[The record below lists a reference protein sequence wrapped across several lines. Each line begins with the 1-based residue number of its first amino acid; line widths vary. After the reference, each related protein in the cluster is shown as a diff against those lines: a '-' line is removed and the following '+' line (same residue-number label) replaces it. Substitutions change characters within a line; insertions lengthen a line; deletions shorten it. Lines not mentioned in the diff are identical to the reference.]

1 MTVSPWSHRQEPDGR
16 FVAVERV
23 DEEVVRLGSDDH
35 LVGILS
41 LPPHP
46 TRLSPPAVIILNAGV
61 LHRVGPHRLHVNL
74 ARQLAAIGFPS
85 LRLDLSGIGDSRSV
99 PSGLTFR
106 DSSVADVQAVMDR
119 LEQQIGARHF
129 IIFGVCSGADN
140 GLAAAVA
147 DRRVSGLVLVDP
159 PSYATTR
166 SRLRQE
172 MARALALKSSLEVL
186 TWARRRLGFAG
197 VRLGALGRRGLRAA
211 FRRSDDAVRDDG
223 QGRVTPPIEV
233 FRATLTGLIDRGV
246 GVLAVFS
253 GGLYERYNDEDQVFE
268 LFPELRGR
276 LDRAYFPG
284 ANHTF
289 TERASQDRLLR
300 TVVGWVDQR
309 A

>member
-16 FVAVERV
+16 AVAVERV
-23 DEEVVRLGSDDH
+23 DEEVVRLGNDDH

-41 LPPHP
+41 RPPHP
-46 TRLSPPAVIILNAGV
+46 TRLSPPAVIVLNAGV

-106 DSSVADVQAVMDR
+106 ESSVADVQVAMDR
-119 LEQQIGARHF
+119 LERQIGARRF

-172 MARALALKSSLEVL
+172 MARALALKSTHEALA
-186 TWARRRLGFAG
+186 WARRRFGLAA
-197 VRLGALGRRGLRAA
+197 VRLRAFGRRSLPAA
-211 FRRSDDAVRDDG
+211 LRRSEDAVPDDEP
-223 QGRVTPPIEV
+223 GRVTPPIDV

-253 GGLYERYNDEDQVFE
+253 GGLYERYNDEDQIFE

-289 TERASQDRLLR
+289 TERASQNRLLR

-309 A
+309 G